1 MLALD
6 SDSWSTPRHHVAAAS
21 VAVACEC
28 TRESSLHSH
37 AAQLMVGPVV
47 GDLAACV
54 FDQLSLH
61 EGIVAQL
68 RALAGSGE

>member
-1 MLALD
+1 
-6 SDSWSTPRHHVAAAS
+6 
-21 VAVACEC
+21 
-28 TRESSLHSH
+28 
-37 AAQLMVGPVV
+37 MVGPVV